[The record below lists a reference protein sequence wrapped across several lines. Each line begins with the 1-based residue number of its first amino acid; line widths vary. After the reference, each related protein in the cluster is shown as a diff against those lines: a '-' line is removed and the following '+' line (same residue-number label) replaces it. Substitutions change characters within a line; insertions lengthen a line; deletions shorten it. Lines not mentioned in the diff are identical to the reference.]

1 MNSLKLG
8 LFLAIRQVKN
18 GSKIV
23 SGAIIFVMVLVFLNL
38 VVVSGILVGLIQG
51 SEVAFKEKYLGDVIV
66 GPLDKK
72 SYVENSGQ
80 IINYL
85 KNDPSIKVVDPRY
98 TTRGEIEANYRTK
111 KSDDTANKKGVA
123 IIGFSPREEALATGL
138 DKALLEGEYLTD
150 EDASKS
156 ILVGKDLLAKY
167 SIVADADPT
176 ILRDVSPGTK
186 VRITISGNTNEYTV
200 KGIVKVKAGELSQ
213 SVFMH
218 ESEVRKLTGRSISQ
232 IDNINVRI
240 NSNTTAQAVKQNL
253 TNAGF
258 DNYAKIETFE
268 EGAPA
273 FVKNM
278 KSLFGLLG
286 NFFGA
291 VGIVVAIIT
300 LSIVIFINAL
310 NRRRQI
316 GIMKGIG
323 IAEWSIEFSYILQSI
338 FYALIG
344 STIGLIITYS
354 IMVPAFEKHPIDF
367 PFSDGILVADIGS
380 TAIKL
385 GILVFFSILAGYLPA
400 RMIVKKN
407 TLNAILGR

>member
-51 SEVAFKEKYLGDVIV
+51 SEVAFKEKYLGEVII

-72 SYVENSGQ
+72 SYIENSGQ

-85 KNDPSIKVVDPRY
+85 QNDSKIRVVDPRY

-111 KSDDTANKKGVA
+111 KSDDTANKKGVS
-123 IIGFSPREEALATGL
+123 IIGFGPREEALATGL

-167 SIVADADPT
+167 SIVADGDPT
-176 ILRDVSPGTK
+176 ILRDVAPGTK
-186 VRITISGNTNEYTV
+186 VRITIGGNTNEYTV
-200 KGIVKVKAGELSQ
+200 KGIVKVKAGDLSS

-218 ESEVRKLTGRSISQ
+218 ESEVRKLTGRSISE

-240 NSNTTAQAVKQNL
+240 NSDTTAAEVKQNL

-268 EGAPA
+268 EGTPA

-344 STIGLIITYS
+344 SSIGLIITYS

>member
-51 SEVAFKEKYLGDVIV
+51 SEVAFKEKYLGDVII

-80 IINYL
+80 IINFL
-85 KNDPSIKVVDPRY
+85 QNNPNIKVVDPRY
-98 TTRGEIEANYRTK
+98 TTRGTIEANYRTK
-111 KSDDTANKKGVA
+111 KSDETANKKSA
-123 IIGFSPREEALATGL
+123 SIIGFSPTEEAIATGL
-138 DKALLEGEYLTD
+138 DKALLEGEYLAD
-150 EDASKS
+150 DDASKS

-176 ILRDVSPGTK
+176 ILRDIEPGTK
-186 VRITISGNTNEYTV
+186 VRITINNNTNEYTV

-213 SVFMH
+213 SIFMH
-218 ESEVRKLTGRSISQ
+218 ESEVRKLTGRSISE

-240 NSNTTAQAVKQNL
+240 TANTTAKDIKQEL

-268 EGAPA
+268 EGTPA

-278 KSLFGLLG
+278 KALFGLLG

-323 IAEWSIEFSYILQSI
+323 IAEWSI
-338 FYALIG
+338 
-344 STIGLIITYS
+344 
-354 IMVPAFEKHPIDF
+354 
-367 PFSDGILVADIGS
+367 
-380 TAIKL
+380 
-385 GILVFFSILAGYLPA
+385 
-400 RMIVKKN
+400 
-407 TLNAILGR
+407 